1 MIAGSEKSPFLKRRL
16 IEMKVDFEV
25 VCREGE
31 LGPMLA
37 AAFLARQGCRVMFLP
52 PRFQQNSEP
61 EFLLPVV
68 RGCPARLL
76 SELLSDP
83 PSAPPAEIF
92 SWKFAGREGAAGRL
106 TELAG
111 RGAAIFPSGAWT
123 ELDELYRVID
133 RLMDAG
139 LEMPVASIAGI
150 WRMLRVLITEQKLRE
165 NRGQTLRKWLAGFD
179 LPEAEEQLWSALT
192 PLTAL
197 QRFADP
203 PLLAY
208 AYGLRTL
215 LAPEVWI
222 GLRQLR
228 ERLVGDLLARGA
240 CRSSEDW
247 FPVFDG
253 KWFIGVG
260 ANQKVSCRTT
270 VFLADADPGALAR
283 EISPPQRRRDFRRQ
297 FMLDAPGFVCRR
309 KSVDE
314 NAESDGVGYYQLDCG
329 PDFSKNLY
337 SAPAETRTGKAHY
350 RFSPA
355 ACGWEWETG
364 DHWGWQA
371 RQPAMMGA
379 GFLPLQGSYCRFY
392 QVGWHNLPGF
402 GFGGLIYSAHLAAM
416 TVMRKDLHRELG

>member
-1 MIAGSEKSPFLKRRL
+1 
-16 IEMKVDFEV
+16 MKVDFEV

-37 AAFLARQGCRVMFLP
+37 AAFLIRQGCRVMFLP
-52 PRFQQNSEP
+52 PRCQRDSDP
-61 EFLLPVV
+61 KFLFPVV
-68 RGCPARLL
+68 RGCPARQLSALL
-76 SELLSDP
+76 PELSP
-83 PSAPPAEIF
+83 PPAEIF
-92 SWKFAGREGAAGRL
+92 SWKFVGREGAAGRL
-106 TELAG
+106 PELAG
-111 RGAAIFPSGAWT
+111 RGAAIFPSGAWA

-133 RLMDAG
+133 RLMVAG

-150 WRMLRVLITEQKLRE
+150 WRMLRTLITEQKLRE
-165 NRGQTLRKWLAGFD
+165 NRGQTLRQWLAEFD
-179 LPEAEEQLWSALT
+179 QPVAEERLWSALT

-197 QRFADP
+197 QRFVDP

-222 GLRQLR
+222 DLRRLR

-240 CRSSEDW
+240 CRINEDW

-260 ANQKVSCRTT
+260 AGQKASCRAT
-270 VFLADADPGALAR
+270 VFLADADPGVLLR
-283 EISPPQRRRDFRRQ
+283 EISPPQQRRDFRRQ
-297 FMLDAPGFVCRR
+297 FLLEEPGFICRCE
-309 KSVDE
+309 VADE
-314 NAESDGVGYYQLDCG
+314 NAEPDGVGGYQLDCG

-337 SAPAETRTGKAHY
+337 SVPAETSTGKALY
-350 RFSPA
+350 SFSPA
-355 ACGWEWETG
+355 ACGWEWENG

-371 RQPAMMGA
+371 RLPAMMGA
-379 GFLPLQGSYCRFY
+379 GFLPLQGSFRRFY

-402 GFGGLIYSAHLAAM
+402 GLGGLIYSAHRAAM
-416 TVMRKDLHRELG
+416 TVLRKDLHRELG